1 MQDSNRNK
9 VHQKLNPNN
18 WVDNYGDMLFSFVAS
33 RVSDKEVAKDIVQ
46 DVFLSAW
53 KAREGYKG
61 EASEKN
67 WLFTITRNKIIDHY
81 RKSANNPVVSI
92 DEDGENSFFDS
103 ENNYHWTKDNKP
115 KDWGVNYTDTIETK
129 EFYKV
134 LSGCKDGLQEQQ
146 QAVFV
151 MKHMEDLSTK
161 DICKVLNIS
170 SSNYWVLMHRAKLQL
185 RKCIEKNWFDK
196 H

>member
-1 MQDSNRNK
+1 MQHTDNNT
-9 VHQKLNPNN
+9 VHHKLAPDM
-18 WVDNYGDMLFSFVAS
+18 WVENYGDMLYSFVAS
-33 RVSDKEVAKDIVQ
+33 RISDKEVAKDIVQ
-46 DVFLSAW
+46 DVFVSAW
-53 KAREGYKG
+53 NGRLGYKG

-81 RKSANNPVVSI
+81 RKAANNPLVSI
-92 DEDGENSFFDS
+92 EDKDSEGFFDL
-103 ENNYHWTKDNKP
+103 ENNLHWVNDSKP

-134 LSGCKDGLQEQQ
+134 LSHCKDALQEQQ

-170 SSNYWVLMHRAKLQL
+170 ASNYWVLMHRAKLQL
-185 RKCIEKNWFDK
+185 RKCIEKSWFDK
-196 H
+196 Y